1 MVSSYLQSY
10 SGIAVGTAPDLMPTV
25 AAKKDKFVWGL
36 KIMIAYDIELTVESE
51 TSTYGQVM
59 IEP

>member
-1 MVSSYLQSY
+1 MAEL
-10 SGIAVGTAPDLMPTV
+10 AHDLMPTI
-25 AAKKDKFVWGL
+25 AAKKDKSVWGL

>member
-1 MVSSYLQSY
+1 MAEL
-10 SGIAVGTAPDLMPTV
+10 APDLMPTV
-25 AAKKDKFVWGL
+25 ATKKDKFVWGL
-36 KIMIAYDIELTVESE
+36 KIMIAHDIELTVESE

>member
-1 MVSSYLQSY
+1 MAEL
-10 SGIAVGTAPDLMPTV
+10 APDLRSTI

-36 KIMIAYDIELTVESE
+36 KIMIAHDIELTVESE
-51 TSTYGQVM
+51 TSTYRQVM

>member
-1 MVSSYLQSY
+1 MAEL
-10 SGIAVGTAPDLMPTV
+10 APDLMSTV

-36 KIMIAYDIELTVESE
+36 KIMIAHYIELTVESE

>member
-1 MVSSYLQSY
+1 MAEL
-10 SGIAVGTAPDLMPTV
+10 APYLMPTV
-25 AAKKDKFVWGL
+25 AAKKDKFVWRL
-36 KIMIAYDIELTVESE
+36 KIMIAHDIELTVESE

>member
-1 MVSSYLQSY
+1 MADL
-10 SGIAVGTAPDLMPTV
+10 APDLMSTV

>member
-1 MVSSYLQSY
+1 MAEL
-10 SGIAVGTAPDLMPTV
+10 APDLMSIV

-36 KIMIAYDIELTVESE
+36 KIMIAHDIELTVESE

>member
-1 MVSSYLQSY
+1 MAEL
-10 SGIAVGTAPDLMPTV
+10 APDLMPTV
-25 AAKKDKFVWGL
+25 MEKKDKFVWGL
-36 KIMIAYDIELTVESE
+36 KIMIAHDIELTEESE

>member
-1 MVSSYLQSY
+1 MAKL
-10 SGIAVGTAPDLMPTV
+10 APDLMPTV
-25 AAKKDKFVWGL
+25 ATNRYKFVWGL
-36 KIMIAYDIELTVESE
+36 KIMIAHDIELTVESE

>member
-1 MVSSYLQSY
+1 MAEL
-10 SGIAVGTAPDLMPTV
+10 APDLMLTV
-25 AAKKDKFVWGL
+25 ATKKDKFVWEL
-36 KIMIAYDIELTVESE
+36 KIINAHDIELTVESE

>member
-1 MVSSYLQSY
+1 MAEL
-10 SGIAVGTAPDLMPTV
+10 APDLAPTD
-25 AAKKDKFVWGL
+25 AAKRDKLYGDL
-36 KIMIAYDIELTVESE
+36 KVKFTHDVEVTVESE